1 MINSG
6 HLLLQESVMDS
17 PHLTVDAFS
26 GYKGEK
32 TPRAFALDGR
42 TLSVQEVVD
51 RWYSETHS
59 YFRIKACD
67 GQRYVLRLD
76 LDEDIWELVMLERT
90 EA

>member
-1 MINSG
+1 
-6 HLLLQESVMDS
+6 MDG
-17 PHLTVDAFS
+17 PRLTVDAFP
-26 GYKGEK
+26 GYKGER
-32 TPRAFALDGR
+32 TPRSFALDGR

-76 LDEDIWELVMLERT
+76 LDEDIWELVMLERMD
-90 EA
+90 EP